1 MNRNS
6 IPRYNDTKVKGSGRE
21 KHLCLEQVV
30 GTKATSLKGI
40 Q

>member
-1 MNRNS
+1 MIRNS
-6 IPRYNDTKVKGSGRE
+6 IPRHNDTRVKGSERE
-21 KHLCLEQVV
+21 KHLCLEQVA